1 MRVMRPALGG
11 KFGMRHRVTAS
22 AILTGGPMIAWQ
34 VVFFLGAAAVLVFMS
49 FWQVKNYQL
58 VVDFSLK
65 NWQSV
70 LGSSLFY
77 SIYLRTVL
85 YALVAALTASLI
97 AFPFS
102 YAIAFK
108 TSPGIQRLSL
118 MLLIVPYF
126 TSYLVRSYSWRFMLE
141 HDGVVNFL
149 LRAIGTDGYEFQGS
163 FISIMIGFYGYF
175 LPLVALIQLLGLLN
189 IDRQFIE
196 AAHNLG
202 SGRLRTVWTVVVPM
216 TRGAVAVGFAFGFM
230 MAMGDYVVPAFVGG
244 DRPTLS
250 VLIVNTIQGQSN
262 FPKAAVISIL
272 MLVTLMVVFFAINRF
287 AFRQRR
293 R

>member
-1 MRVMRPALGG
+1 MRQR
-11 KFGMRHRVTAS
+11 FSTS

-34 VVFFLGAAAVLVFMS
+34 LVFFLGAAAVLVFMS
-49 FWQVKNYQL
+49 FWQIKNYQL

-70 LGSSLFY
+70 LGSPLFY
-77 SIYLRTVL
+77 SIYLRTVF
-85 YALVAALTASLI
+85 YALAAAATASLI
-97 AFPFS
+97 AFPFA

-108 TSPGIQRLSL
+108 TPPSIQRLSL

-126 TSYLVRSYSWRFMLE
+126 TSYLVRSYAWRFMLE
-141 HDGVVNFL
+141 HDGVVNYL

-163 FISIMIGFYGYF
+163 VISIMIGYYGYF
-175 LPLVALIQLLGLLN
+175 LPLIALIQLLGLLN
-189 IDRQFIE
+189 IDKQFIE
-196 AAHNLG
+196 AAQNLG
-202 SGRLRTVWTVVVPM
+202 AGRLRTVLTVVVPM
-216 TRGAVAVGFAFGFM
+216 TRGAFAVGFAFGFI

-272 MLVTLMVVFFAINRF
+272 MLATLMTVFFTINRF
-287 AFRQRR
+287 AFAGRR
-293 R
+293 HR